1 MPWRSLPEGAES
13 APDPNDAFLGGVSP
27 LVKDTLANK
36 VSKCVIITGMSGSG
50 KSTALHM
57 LEDLGFYAIEN
68 IPPSLLPQLIQVLG
82 KHEEAVQNGVAA
94 VVDIRGETLLDDLL
108 AVIAN
113 LRERGLEIKV
123 IFLDASDAT
132 LVKRFEETR
141 RRHPL
146 SSDTTILEAIEMERR
161 ELSQILE
168 VADVVVQTTD
178 MSLKELRKEI
188 LGKIEASEGRLS
200 VIFTSFGFKHGI
212 PQDSD
217 YVIDVRFLPNPF
229 YEPALRSLSGKNRE
243 VQEFILSQ
251 RDSSC
256 FFNAL
261 FELMEQILVLYKN
274 TGKNIVHI
282 AVGCTGGRHRS
293 VAVAEWL
300 VTRLPGNLTVRHRDI
315 DKDTVIT

>member
-1 MPWRSLPEGAES
+1 MPLRYLPEGVEN
-13 APDPNDAFLGGVSP
+13 APDPTDDLSGGVGP
-27 LVKDTLANK
+27 LVKESLANK

-82 KHEEAVQNGVAA
+82 KHEEAVQNGIAA
-94 VVDIRGETLLDDLL
+94 VVDIRGEKLLGDLL
-108 AVIAN
+108 AVIGN
-113 LRERGLEIKV
+113 LRKRGLDIKV
-123 IFLDASDAT
+123 IFLDASDST

-146 SSDTTILEAIEMERR
+146 SSDSTILEAIEMERR
-161 ELSQILE
+161 ELSQIHE
-168 VADVVVQTTD
+168 IADVVVQTTD
-178 MSLKELRKEI
+178 MSLFELRKEI
-188 LGKIEASEGRLS
+188 LGKIEASEGQLS

-251 RDSSC
+251 RDISC
-256 FFNAL
+256 FFDAL
-261 FELMEQILVLYKN
+261 YELMEQVLVLYKN

-300 VTRLPGNLTVRHRDI
+300 GGRLPGNSVVRHRDI